1 MESKEQVHGE
11 RAMDAMQGRVQAR
24 QGVACDGVPATAYAS
39 VKMQLSPGDE
49 AAPGTV
55 GSGEDVCPVCQ
66 GSGRSSDGQDCPNC
80 DGTGKII
87 EGIGGG

>member
-1 MESKEQVHGE
+1 MESKEQKYGGA
-11 RAMDAMQGRVQAR
+11 AMDARKDVVQAR
-24 QGVACDGVPATAYAS
+24 QSAACDGIPAAEYAA

-55 GSGEDVCPVCQ
+55 GSGEDVCPICK
-66 GSGRSSDGQDCPNC
+66 GSGRLSDGNDCPNC

>member
-1 MESKEQVHGE
+1 MESKEQKYGGE
-11 RAMDAMQGRVQAR
+11 AMDASKGMVQAR
-24 QGVACDGVPATAYAS
+24 QSAACDGVPAAAYAS
-39 VKMQLSPGDE
+39 AKMQLSPGDE

-55 GSGEDVCPVCQ
+55 GSGEDVCPVCK
-66 GSGRSSDGQDCPNC
+66 GSGRASDGNDCPNC